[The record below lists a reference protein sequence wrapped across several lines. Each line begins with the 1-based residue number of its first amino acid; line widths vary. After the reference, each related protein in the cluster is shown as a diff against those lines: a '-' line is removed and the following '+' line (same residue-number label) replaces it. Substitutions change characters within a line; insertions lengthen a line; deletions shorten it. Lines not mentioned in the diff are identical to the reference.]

1 MKILF
6 LGAPGCGK
14 GTQSKKIIKKYN
26 IPQISTGDLL
36 REEIKSGSAIGEEI
50 KNIMSTGQFVNDDLV
65 VSLVSKKIDSQEC
78 GNGFILD
85 GFPRNISQANNLDRM
100 FEEKNLCL
108 DHVILID
115 VPDED
120 LVARCTGRLLCDTC
134 DYIGNTDKG
143 EKVGDKCPVA
153 EGTLY
158 QRDDDKEET
167 VRNRLKVY
175 HEQTSPIID
184 FYEKKGIL
192 KKFVGGNDPDALA
205 KASGS
210 LPVSYTHL
218 TLPTIYSV

>member
-36 REEIKSGSAIGEEI
+36 REEIKSGSEIGEEI
-50 KNIMSTGQFVNDDLV
+50 KNTMSTGQFVSDDLV
-65 VSLVSKKIDSQEC
+65 VSLVSKKIDSPEC
-78 GNGFILD
+78 KNGFILD
-85 GFPRNISQANNLDRM
+85 GFPRNISQANNLDSM

-115 VPDED
+115 VPEED

-175 HEQTSPIID
+175 HEQTSPIIK
-184 FYEKKGIL
+184 FYEEKGIL
-192 KKFVGGNDPDALA
+192 KKFIGGNDPDALA
-205 KASGS
+205 SKIEAV
-210 LPVSYTHL
+210 L
-218 TLPTIYSV
+218 IA

>member
-36 REEIKSGSAIGEEI
+36 REEIKSGSEIGEEI
-50 KNIMSTGQFVNDDLV
+50 KCIMSTGQFVSDDLV
-65 VSLVSKKIDSQEC
+65 VSLVSKKIDSPEC
-78 GNGFILD
+78 ENGFILD

-120 LVARCTGRLLCDTC
+120 LVMRCTGRLLCDTC

-158 QRDDDKEET
+158 QRDDDKEDT

-205 KASGS
+205 SKIEAI
-210 LPVSYTHL
+210 L
-218 TLPTIYSV
+218 IA

>member
-36 REEIKSGSAIGEEI
+36 REEIKSGSEIGAEI
-50 KNIMSTGQFVNDDLV
+50 KNIMSTGQFVSDDLV

-78 GNGFILD
+78 ENGFILD

-115 VPDED
+115 VPEED

-205 KASGS
+205 SKIEAV
-210 LPVSYTHL
+210 L
-218 TLPTIYSV
+218 IA

>member
-50 KNIMSTGQFVNDDLV
+50 KNIMSTGQFVSDDLV
-65 VSLVSKKIDSQEC
+65 VSLVSKKIGSQEC
-78 GNGFILD
+78 ENGFILD

-115 VPDED
+115 VPEEE

-205 KASGS
+205 SKIAAV
-210 LPVSYTHL
+210 L
-218 TLPTIYSV
+218 IA

>member
-36 REEIKSGSAIGEEI
+36 REEIKSGSEIGEEI
-50 KNIMSTGQFVNDDLV
+50 KNIMSTGQFVSDDLV
-65 VSLVSKKIDSQEC
+65 VSLVSKKIDSPEC

-115 VPDED
+115 VPEED

-143 EKVGDKCPVA
+143 EKVGDKCPIA

-205 KASGS
+205 SKIEAV
-210 LPVSYTHL
+210 L
-218 TLPTIYSV
+218 IA

>member
-26 IPQISTGDLL
+26 IPQISTGGLL
-36 REEIKSGSAIGEEI
+36 REEIKSGSEIGEEI
-50 KNIMSTGQFVNDDLV
+50 KNIMSTGQFVSDDLV
-65 VSLVSKKIDSQEC
+65 VSLVSKKIDSPEC
-78 GNGFILD
+78 ENGFILD

-108 DHVILID
+108 DHVIFID
-115 VPDED
+115 VPEED

-184 FYEKKGIL
+184 FYDKKGIL

-205 KASGS
+205 S
-210 LPVSYTHL
+210 
-218 TLPTIYSV
+218 

>member
-14 GTQSKKIIKKYN
+14 GTQSKIIIKKYD

-36 REEIKSGSAIGEEI
+36 REEIKSGSEIGEEI
-50 KNIMSTGQFVNDDLV
+50 KNIMSTGQFVSDDLV
-65 VSLVSKKIDSQEC
+65 VSLVSKKIDSSEC
-78 GNGFILD
+78 KNGFILD

-100 FEEKNLCL
+100 FEEKHISL
-108 DHVILID
+108 DHVILIN
-115 VPDED
+115 VPEED

-167 VRNRLKVY
+167 VRNRLKIY
-175 HEQTSPIID
+175 HEQTSPIIE

-192 KKFVGGNDPDALA
+192 EKFTGGNDPQALA
-205 KASGS
+205 NKIEAV
-210 LPVSYTHL
+210 LNA
-218 TLPTIYSV
+218 

>member
-36 REEIKSGSAIGEEI
+36 REEIKSGSEIGAEI
-50 KNIMSTGQFVNDDLV
+50 KNIMSTGQFVSDDLV
-65 VSLVSKKIDSQEC
+65 VSLVSKKIDSPEC
-78 GNGFILD
+78 ENGFILD

-115 VPDED
+115 VPEED

-205 KASGS
+205 SKIEAV
-210 LPVSYTHL
+210 L
-218 TLPTIYSV
+218 IA

>member
-36 REEIKSGSAIGEEI
+36 REEIKSGSKIGEEI
-50 KNIMSTGQFVNDDLV
+50 KNIMSSGQFVSDDLV
-65 VSLVSKKIDSQEC
+65 VSLVSKKIDSPEC
-78 GNGFILD
+78 KNGFILD

-115 VPDED
+115 VPEED

-175 HEQTSPIID
+175 HEQTSPIIK
-184 FYEKKGIL
+184 FYEEKGIL
-192 KKFVGGNDPDALA
+192 KKFIGGNDPDALA
-205 KASGS
+205 SKIEAI
-210 LPVSYTHL
+210 L
-218 TLPTIYSV
+218 IA

>member
-36 REEIKSGSAIGEEI
+36 REEIKSGSEIGEEI
-50 KNIMSTGQFVNDDLV
+50 KSIMSTGQFVSDDLV

-78 GNGFILD
+78 ENGFILD

-115 VPDED
+115 VPEED

-205 KASGS
+205 SKIEAI
-210 LPVSYTHL
+210 L
-218 TLPTIYSV
+218 IA

>member
-36 REEIKSGSAIGEEI
+36 REEIKSGSKIGEEI
-50 KNIMSTGQFVNDDLV
+50 KNIMSSGQFVSDDLV
-65 VSLVSKKIDSQEC
+65 VSLVSKKIDSPEC
-78 GNGFILD
+78 KNGFILD
-85 GFPRNISQANNLDRM
+85 GFPRNISQANNLDSM

-115 VPDED
+115 VPEED

-175 HEQTSPIID
+175 HEQTSPIIK
-184 FYEKKGIL
+184 FYEEKGIL

-205 KASGS
+205 SKIEAV
-210 LPVSYTHL
+210 L
-218 TLPTIYSV
+218 IA

>member
-36 REEIKSGSAIGEEI
+36 REEIKSGSEIGEEI
-50 KNIMSTGQFVNDDLV
+50 KNIMSTGQFVSDDLV

-78 GNGFILD
+78 ENGFILD

-115 VPDED
+115 VPEED

-192 KKFVGGNDPDALA
+192 NKFVGGNDPDALA
-205 KASGS
+205 SKIEAV
-210 LPVSYTHL
+210 L
-218 TLPTIYSV
+218 IA

>member
-36 REEIKSGSAIGEEI
+36 REEIKSGSKIGEEI
-50 KNIMSTGQFVNDDLV
+50 KNIMSSGQFVSDDLV
-65 VSLVSKKIDSQEC
+65 VSLVSKKIDSPEC
-78 GNGFILD
+78 KNGFILD

-115 VPDED
+115 VPEED
-120 LVARCTGRLLCDTC
+120 LVERCTGRLLCDTC

-175 HEQTSPIID
+175 HEQTSPIIK
-184 FYEKKGIL
+184 FYEEKGIL
-192 KKFVGGNDPDALA
+192 KKFIGGNDPDALA
-205 KASGS
+205 SKIEAI
-210 LPVSYTHL
+210 L
-218 TLPTIYSV
+218 IA

>member
-36 REEIKSGSAIGEEI
+36 REEIKSGSKIGEEI
-50 KNIMSTGQFVNDDLV
+50 KNIMSSGQFVSDDLV
-65 VSLVSKKIDSQEC
+65 VSLVSKKIDSPEC
-78 GNGFILD
+78 KNGFILD
-85 GFPRNISQANNLDRM
+85 GFPRNISQANNLDSM

-115 VPDED
+115 VPEED

-175 HEQTSPIID
+175 HEQTSPIIK
-184 FYEKKGIL
+184 FYEEKGIL
-192 KKFVGGNDPDALA
+192 KKFIGGNDPDALA
-205 KASGS
+205 SKIEAI
-210 LPVSYTHL
+210 L
-218 TLPTIYSV
+218 IA

>member
-36 REEIKSGSAIGEEI
+36 REEIKSGSEIGEEI
-50 KNIMSTGQFVNDDLV
+50 KSIMSTGQFVSDDLV
-65 VSLVSKKIDSQEC
+65 VSLVSKKIDSPEC
-78 GNGFILD
+78 ENGFILD

-192 KKFVGGNDPDALA
+192 NKFVGGNDPDALA
-205 KASGS
+205 SKIEAV
-210 LPVSYTHL
+210 L
-218 TLPTIYSV
+218 IA

>member
-36 REEIKSGSAIGEEI
+36 REEIKSGSEIGEEI
-50 KNIMSTGQFVNDDLV
+50 KSIMSTGQFVSDDLV

-78 GNGFILD
+78 ENGFILD

-115 VPDED
+115 VPEED

-192 KKFVGGNDPDALA
+192 KRFVGGNDPDALA
-205 KASGS
+205 SKIEAV
-210 LPVSYTHL
+210 L
-218 TLPTIYSV
+218 IA

>member
-36 REEIKSGSAIGEEI
+36 REEIKSGSEIGEEI

-78 GNGFILD
+78 ENGFILD

-120 LVARCTGRLLCDTC
+120 LVMRCTGRLLCDTC

-205 KASGS
+205 SKIEAV
-210 LPVSYTHL
+210 L
-218 TLPTIYSV
+218 IA

>member
-36 REEIKSGSAIGEEI
+36 REEIKSGSEIGEEI
-50 KNIMSTGQFVNDDLV
+50 KSIMSTGQFVSDDLV

-78 GNGFILD
+78 ENGFILD

-115 VPDED
+115 VPEED

-205 KASGS
+205 SKIEAV
-210 LPVSYTHL
+210 L
-218 TLPTIYSV
+218 IA